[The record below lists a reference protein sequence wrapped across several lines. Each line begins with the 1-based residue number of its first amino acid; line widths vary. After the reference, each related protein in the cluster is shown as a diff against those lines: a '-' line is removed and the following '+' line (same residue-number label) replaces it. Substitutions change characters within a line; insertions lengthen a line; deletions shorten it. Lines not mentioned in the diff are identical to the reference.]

1 MPPITALCLCNALI
15 AGVLSLS
22 VSFCRFSVWPRPRR
36 SWIYG
41 EITDYSCTLLYVCP
55 CWCLLFLRRNFVPFS
70 FVWVG
75 FSVCVCVYT
84 NIYICV
90 RVLWVCYKTNFS
102 WQRDYCDLTVLYIH
116 SDSLC
121 VYIYLLCVCVCVSI
135 LCMYYIMRTVCVD
148 HVKAWKQ
155 TSEKSFVLTL
165 PTDEVLC
172 VCVTL
177 FPQYVPQN
185 LYPVYKNKV
194 VPVADIITPNQ
205 FEAE

>member
-1 MPPITALCLCNALI
+1 MPPITAVCLCNALI

-75 FSVCVCVYT
+75 FSVCVCVCVYT

-121 VYIYLLCVCVCVSI
+121 VYIYLLCVCVCVYIVYVLHYADS
-135 LCMYYIMRTVCVD
+135 LCWSCKSMKTNIREKLCINSAHRWSPLCLCDSVSTVC
-148 HVKAWKQ
+148 
-155 TSEKSFVLTL
+155 SSKSLSRL
-165 PTDEVLC
+165 
-172 VCVTL
+172 
-177 FPQYVPQN
+177 
-185 LYPVYKNKV
+185 
-194 VPVADIITPNQ
+194 
-205 FEAE
+205 